1 MYKIITL
8 SFPFL
13 NTYIYMYI
21 NIDHVI
27 IVKIALKIAF
37 LPIQLKWLITIIHE
51 EEARKL
57 VLGCTSPLQRTR
69 ITDFLRPRAVSGVV
83 ARRILASSHRMRRS
97 PLDTGRARVPGG
109 MKSAAGSAGGCTAGI
124 HASRED

>member
-37 LPIQLKWLITIIHE
+37 LPIQLK
-51 EEARKL
+51 
-57 VLGCTSPLQRTR
+57 
-69 ITDFLRPRAVSGVV
+69 
-83 ARRILASSHRMRRS
+83 
-97 PLDTGRARVPGG
+97 
-109 MKSAAGSAGGCTAGI
+109 
-124 HASRED
+124 